1 MSGIGGWVLYILC
14 EQVEDKRI
22 WNACILCVIYLLP
35 ASEARTNQ
43 FFIVHT
49 IYQLHSCC
57 MWVAWG
63 VYPLCPHAW
72 GPSRLHFLCALPNF
86 IWWKYV
92 WFDLKKKQKELTP
105 HCQPW
110 GWEMVYEVKVLVT
123 QAWWPEF
130 EPHDTPKKLGAVVYI
145 CNPSTSTGRWEAEP
159 GELAWRASLQIIQ
172 PDNARCQLKPHLCH
186 EMRLKERMESWKAV
200 IWSLYACHM
209 IFMCSDTCVPPYI
222 PN

>member
-1 MSGIGGWVLYILC
+1 MHFMCYLFI
-14 EQVEDKRI
+14 
-22 WNACILCVIYLLP
+22 ACIRSKNKPILRCSYYIPAALLLYVG
-35 ASEARTNQ
+35 SLRSLSSVST
-43 FFIVHT
+43 
-49 IYQLHSCC
+49 C
-57 MWVAWG
+57 MG
-63 VYPLCPHAW
+63 S
-72 GPSRLHFLCALPNF
+72 SRLHFLCALPNF

-123 QAWWPEF
+123 QAWWSEF
-130 EPHDTPKKLGAVVYI
+130 EPHDTPKKLGAVVYV

-159 GELAWRASLQIIQ
+159 GELSWRASLQIIQ

-209 IFMCSDTCVPPYI
+209 IFMCSDTCVPPNI
-222 PN
+222 PNELIKNCE